1 VKLHLARTDIPAI
14 EVDLLSGTLFESCW
28 QLPVRILTVSSYF
41 TNGGIFEMTT
51 PKDLRYSEEHEWV
64 KVEGEKVRVGITE
77 FAQHEL
83 GDIVFVELPEV
94 GTEITIDQ
102 PFGSVE
108 SVKTVSELYAPVSGK
123 VVEINEELNDS
134 PESVNE
140 SPYEK
145 AWMIVIEATD
155 LSEVEK
161 LLTPEQYDDLIKA
174 E

>member
-1 VKLHLARTDIPAI
+1 M
-14 EVDLLSGTLFESCW
+14 S
-28 QLPVRILTVSSYF
+28 
-41 TNGGIFEMTT
+41 T

-64 KVEGEKVRVGITE
+64 KVEGEKVRVGITD

-94 GTEITIDQ
+94 GTEIAANE

-108 SVKTVSELYAPVSGK
+108 SVKTVSELYAPISGK
-123 VVEINEELNDS
+123 VVEVNEDLNDS

-145 AWMIVIEATD
+145 AWMVVIEPTD
-155 LSEVEK
+155 LSEVDQ
-161 LLTPEQYDDLIKA
+161 LLTSEQYDEMIK
-174 E
+174 ED